1 MQEQTEQAINT
12 ENFREIIQ
20 NIQAVYKQ
28 AVNVYKIRVDDVIRN
43 GNISQDELEHLFDGM
58 LDFCDNAEMLLQYKR
73 LCRHYLN
80 IYPKVVGY
88 YINAY
93 RECWDNESESDVE

>member
-1 MQEQTEQAINT
+1 MKEQNERTILT
-12 ENFREIIQ
+12 ENFREIAH

-28 AVNVYKIRVDDVIRN
+28 AVIAYKIRVDDVIRN
-43 GNISQDELEHLFDGM
+43 KNISQDEIEHLFDGM

-73 LCRHYLN
+73 LCRHYLY

-88 YINAY
+88 YIYAY
-93 RECWDNESESDVE
+93 RECWDSESNLE

>member
-1 MQEQTEQAINT
+1 MKEQNERTINT
-12 ENFREIIQ
+12 ENFREIAH

-28 AVNVYKIRVDDVIRN
+28 AVIAYKIRVDDVIRN
-43 GNISQDELEHLFDGM
+43 KNISQDEIEHLLDGM

-73 LCRHYLN
+73 LCRHYLY

-88 YINAY
+88 YIYAY
-93 RECWDNESESDVE
+93 RECWDSESNLE

>member
-1 MQEQTEQAINT
+1 MQEQTEKVINT
-12 ENFREIIQ
+12 ENFREIAQ

-28 AVNVYKIRVDDVIRN
+28 AINVYQLRVDDVIRN
-43 GNISQDELEHLFDGM
+43 KNISQDEIEHLFDGI

-73 LCRHYLN
+73 LCRHYLC
-80 IYPKVVGY
+80 IYPQIVRY

-93 RECWDNESESDVE
+93 RECWDSAI

>member
-1 MQEQTEQAINT
+1 MQEQNERTIDTESL
-12 ENFREIIQ
+12 REIVQ
-20 NIQAVYKQ
+20 NIQTVYKQ
-28 AVNVYKIRVDDVIRN
+28 AVNVYTIRVNDVIRN
-43 GNISQDELEHLFDGM
+43 KNISHDELEHLFDGM

-73 LCRHYLN
+73 LCRHYLY

-93 RECWDNESESDVE
+93 RECWDSESDLE